1 MRKGEDN
8 LSSNLSNRVV
18 TMRLP
23 LRPKGGKQMQRA
35 ARLSTTLSQEN
46 AVVVVVVVVV
56 LEHQIPC
63 EGQASLLM
71 TRTCFVV

>member
-1 MRKGEDN
+1 
-8 LSSNLSNRVV
+8 
-18 TMRLP
+18 MRLP

-46 AVVVVVVVVV
+46 AVVVVVVV